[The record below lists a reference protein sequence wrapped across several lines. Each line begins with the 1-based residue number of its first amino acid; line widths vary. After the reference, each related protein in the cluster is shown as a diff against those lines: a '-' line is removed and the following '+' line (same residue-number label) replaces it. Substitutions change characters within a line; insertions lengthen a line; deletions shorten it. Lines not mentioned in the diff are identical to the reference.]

1 MKNFQTVIIACSA
14 VGLTAISPFSEA
26 KSTNV
31 LIVEEDLP
39 VFPFTTRHMDAMTRI
54 ETIERR
60 TANNRRA
67 RRSKEAMRQRQ
78 NRL

>member
-1 MKNFQTVIIACSA
+1 MKNIQTVIIACSA
-14 VGLTAISPFSEA
+14 LGASVITPSSCEKTAKVF
-26 KSTNV
+26 
-31 LIVEEDLP
+31 LVEEELP
-39 VFPFTTRHMDAMTRI
+39 VFPFTTRHMDAITRI

-60 TANNRRA
+60 TSNNRRA